1 MAVSFRRVTK
11 PKSLR
16 HFGNWEDI
24 LRKKIKPLSFIT
36 KNNKSN
42 PPTVPLTTEALQT
55 PEVPFE
61 NVEEVPPWVEMVLS
75 KRNPLFGG
83 EECWRIHAFG

>member
-1 MAVSFRRVTK
+1 MTFYEK
-11 PKSLR
+11 
-16 HFGNWEDI
+16 N
-24 LRKKIKPLSFIT
+24 KPLSFIT
-36 KNNKSN
+36 QKIH

-61 NVEEVPPWVEMVLS
+61 NVEEVPPWVEKVLS

-83 EECWRIHAFG
+83 EECWRIHVFG